1 MKKKQ
6 IHDTYIVSKN
16 QEITHR
22 EMLSKE
28 KLYETC
34 S

>member
-22 EMLSKE
+22 EMLTHFRDVE
-28 KLYETC
+28 
-34 S
+34 